1 MFKNTHTV
9 IIYLKTNKS
18 ITQIP
23 NLFCLIQG
31 SDLIPLYIK
40 IIMII
45 LTVKSLV

>member
-1 MFKNTHTV
+1 MMKINF
-9 IIYLKTNKS
+9 KTNKT
-18 ITQIP
+18 ITQMS